1 MFSLLREVTE
11 WEVNACFIASVLFPV
26 VTRLYWPWHESSW
39 GWNIVMLEIGIAGA
53 ILPSWLFI
61 DFRVS
66 SQTLELLQVISL
78 ALVFVNVVW
87 RAVMI
92 YRSQRA
98 GALDGEAS
106 PRGTRESATDSSPGH
121 S

>member
-1 MFSLLREVTE
+1 MYLLLHEITE
-11 WEVNACFIASVLFPV
+11 WEVNACFIVSVLFPV

-53 ILPSWLFI
+53 IFPSWLFI

-66 SQTLELLQVISL
+66 SQTLELLQVIAL
-78 ALVFVNVVW
+78 ALVFFNVVW

-92 YRSQRA
+92 WRSQRA
-98 GALDGEAS
+98 GVLDDAAN
-106 PRGTRESATDSSPGH
+106 RRDTRESAPGSSLDR

>member
-1 MFSLLREVTE
+1 MYSLLHEVLE
-11 WEVNACFIASVLFPV
+11 WEVNACFVVSLLFPV
-26 VTRLYWPWHESSW
+26 VTRLYWPWHKSSW

-53 ILPSWLFI
+53 IFPSWLFI

-66 SQTLELLQVISL
+66 DQPLELVQVISL
-78 ALVFVNVVW
+78 ALVFANVVW
-87 RAVMI
+87 RAAMI

-106 PRGTRESATDSSPGH
+106 PGDNRASGPGSSLDR